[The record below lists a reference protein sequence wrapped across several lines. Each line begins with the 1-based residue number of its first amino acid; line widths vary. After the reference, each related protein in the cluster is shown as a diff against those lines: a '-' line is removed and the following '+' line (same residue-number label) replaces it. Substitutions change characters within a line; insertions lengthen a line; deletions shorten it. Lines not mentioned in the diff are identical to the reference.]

1 MKGIKI
7 KFNKLSFFNQK
18 QRFSLSKKS
27 IGLVTDL
34 LDTSFF
40 LINNQVVK
48 ADSTSVDKAKTTIT
62 NTNDGQTKSNTDN

>member
-1 MKGIKI
+1 M

-27 IGLVTDL
+27 FGLVTVL
-34 LDTSFF
+34 LSTSFF

-48 ADSTSVDKAKTTIT
+48 ADTSSVDQAKTSIT
-62 NTNDGQTKSNTDN
+62 NTNDEQTKSNTDN

>member
-1 MKGIKI
+1 M

-27 IGLVTDL
+27 IGLVTVL
-34 LDTSFF
+34 LGTSFF